1 VQLFGYDLG
10 VVGRE
15 NSSQPYSFLQPGGS
29 FGNNEDYRIW
39 GKPIYAMANG
49 TVVEFADDKPTNP
62 NPPDDLSPPVPV
74 EGNHFYIQ
82 HGDELMLYAHFQ
94 KGTLNPDLL
103 SKGAEVEAGQ
113 RLGLAGNSGN
123 STAPHLHIHA
133 IAATSP
139 WNGPLRPIPFRDI
152 RVLDQSEATVTGPGA
167 EWVDVV
173 RRGLPSV
180 TSLIHPV
187 SKTGRNPWDWRAVD
201 PLSLILAY
209 KVYVALTLPD
219 PPPEE
224 ILRAR
229 IQERVEAMTPAE
241 RRHALGEARKLR
253 TYADALEKE
262 LRGGR

>member
-1 VQLFGYDLG
+1 
-10 VVGRE
+10 
-15 NSSQPYSFLQPGGS
+15 
-29 FGNNEDYRIW
+29 
-39 GKPIYAMANG
+39 M
-49 TVVEFADDKPTNP
+49 
-62 NPPDDLSPPVPV
+62 
-74 EGNHFYIQ
+74 
-82 HGDELMLYAHFQ
+82 
-94 KGTLNPDLL
+94 
-103 SKGAEVEAGQ
+103 
-113 RLGLAGNSGN
+113 
-123 STAPHLHIHA
+123 
-133 IAATSP
+133 
-139 WNGPLRPIPFRDI
+139 
-152 RVLDQSEATVTGPGA
+152 VTGPGA

-187 SKTGRNPWDWRAVD
+187 SKTGRSPWDWRAVD